1 LGVPGNIRRYVLDR
15 VFAAFDRGSQAAC
28 GKLQA
33 GASYGYSTFFRLAGA
48 DPGDVLL
55 AEFDL
60 GANRVELSLV
70 DEVVLEGETLVE

>member
-1 LGVPGNIRRYVLDR
+1 
-15 VFAAFDRGSQAAC
+15 
-28 GKLQA
+28 LQA